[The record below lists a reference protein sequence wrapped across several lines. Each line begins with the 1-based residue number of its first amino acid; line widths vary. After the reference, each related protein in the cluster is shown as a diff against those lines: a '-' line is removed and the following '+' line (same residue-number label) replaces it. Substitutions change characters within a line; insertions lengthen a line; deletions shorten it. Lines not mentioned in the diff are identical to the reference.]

1 MQSSR
6 RWLVIFV
13 LSALG
18 CSSEPSDE
26 VRRDGVELVGTPGEA
41 EFPELEVGV
50 APDLSL
56 LGSEERAVIEE
67 ADARAESL
75 RTRPLTLL
83 APPGA
88 EVRLELVR
96 HGFPI
101 GVAIELRKFQSEED
115 LQWYSE
121 LASRY
126 FNFAVLESEAK
137 WKVTGPEPGVR
148 DYSQTDPVL
157 DWGEQWDLDIKGHVL
172 VWGNGPPLSSSGI
185 PPWVLDR
192 FPDSNLSE
200 ADQQE
205 LHDLLEHHVRD
216 SVSHFEGR
224 IPIWDVT
231 NETLQPLAQW
241 FIDRLGPGIT
251 IEAFDWAQ
259 EEDPAAT
266 LVMNEWIQEIFTGIG
281 GATADEVRDRLLELR
296 EAGVPVEAVGI
307 QGQFTPALAHLGPG
321 ADVSNRTPL
330 DAYARALDTIAE
342 AGLPIHIT
350 EINVF
355 TPEDQQVRA
364 AHLAGAMRLWWG
376 HPGVAQFGFWSLWN
390 GVSGKSDYDVGLYDD
405 EKQITPM
412 GQAVMHLLN
421 DRWRTRTT
429 TTVGADGALSLPAA
443 AGDYLV
449 QWTADGQTY
458 RAAFEFTLGETPV
471 VIELVPHREE

>member
-1 MQSSR
+1 MRAGR
-6 RWLVIFV
+6 RWVVILALSV
-13 LSALG
+13 LC
-18 CSSEPSDE
+18 CSCDTSDE
-26 VRRDGVELVGTPGEA
+26 VRRDGIELVGTPGEA
-41 EFPELEVGV
+41 EFPELEMGE

-56 LGSEERAVIEE
+56 LGAEERAVVEE

-83 APPGA
+83 APPGS
-88 EVRLELVR
+88 EVRVELVR

-137 WKVTGPEPGVR
+137 WKVTGPEPGIR
-148 DYSQTDPVL
+148 DYSQTEPVL
-157 DWGEQWDLDIKGHVL
+157 DWGEQWDLAIKGHVL
-172 VWGNGPPLSSSGI
+172 VWGNGPPLSSSGV
-185 PPWVLDR
+185 PSWVVER
-192 FPDSNLSE
+192 FPDPNLSE
-200 ADQQE
+200 AEQQE

-216 SVSHFEGR
+216 SVSRFEGR

-241 FIDRLGPGIT
+241 FIERLGPGIT
-251 IEAFDWAQ
+251 IEAFEWAR
-259 EEDPAAT
+259 EEDAAAT
-266 LVMNEWIQEIFTGIG
+266 LVMNEWIREIFTGIG
-281 GATADEVRDRLLELR
+281 GATADGVRDRLLELR

-307 QGQFTPALAHLGPG
+307 QGQFTPAAAHLGPG

-330 DAYARALDTIAE
+330 DVYGRALDTIAE
-342 AGLPIHIT
+342 AGVPIHIT
-350 EINVF
+350 EVNVF
-355 TPEDQQVRA
+355 TPEDQLIRA

-429 TTVGADGALSLPAA
+429 TKVGADGALSLPAA
-443 AGDYLV
+443 AGEYLV

-458 RAAFEFTLGETPV
+458 GAVFELTLGKSPV
-471 VIELVPHREE
+471 VMRLVAPGD

>member
-6 RWLVIFV
+6 RWLVIFA
-13 LSALG
+13 LSTLG

-26 VRRDGVELVGTPGEA
+26 VRRDGVELMGTPGEA
-41 EFPELEVGV
+41 EFPELEMGV

-157 DWGEQWDLDIKGHVL
+157 DWGEQWGLDIKGHVL
-172 VWGNGPPLSSSGI
+172 VWGNGPPLSSSGV
-185 PPWVLDR
+185 PPWVVER
-192 FPDSNLSE
+192 FPDTNLSE
-200 ADQQE
+200 AEHQE
-205 LHDLLEHHVRD
+205 LHGLLEHHVRD
-216 SVSHFEGR
+216 SVSRFEGR
-224 IPIWDVT
+224 IPVWDVT

-251 IEAFDWAQ
+251 IEAFEWAK
-259 EEDPAAT
+259 EEDSTAT
-266 LVMNEWIQEIFTGIG
+266 LVMNEWIREIFTGIG
-281 GATADEVRDRLLELR
+281 GATANEVRDRLLELR
-296 EAGVPVEAVGI
+296 ERGVPIDAVGI

-321 ADVSNRTPL
+321 ADVSKRTPL

-342 AGLPIHIT
+342 AGVPIHIT

-355 TPEDQQVRA
+355 TPEDQEVRA

-390 GVSGKSDYDVGLYDD
+390 GVSGKSEYDVGLYDN

-429 TTVGADGALSLPAA
+429 STVGADGALSLAAA
-443 AGDYLV
+443 AGEYLV
-449 QWTADGQTY
+449 QWTVDGQTY
-458 RAAFEFTLGETPV
+458 GAAFELALGEAPV
-471 VIELVPHREE
+471 VMELLAPVE

>member
-1 MQSSR
+1 MHAGCALWEAGAARRGVRGAVDPVLHSRVMQVLR
-6 RWLVIFV
+6 LWLVVF
-13 LSALG
+13 ALFAVG
-18 CSSEPSDE
+18 CSSEASDE
-26 VRRDGVELVGTPGEA
+26 VRGGATDLMGAPGEV
-41 EFPELEVGV
+41 EFPELEMGA

-56 LGSEERAVIEE
+56 LRAEERAVIED

-83 APPGA
+83 APPGS

-101 GVAIELRKFQSEED
+101 GVAVELRKFQSEED

-137 WKVTGPEPGVR
+137 WKVTGPEPGIR
-148 DYSQTDPVL
+148 DYSQTEPVL

-172 VWGNGPPLSSSGI
+172 VWGNGPPLSSSGV
-185 PPWVLDR
+185 PAWVVER
-192 FPDSNLSE
+192 FPDPNLSE
-200 ADQQE
+200 AEQQE

-216 SVSHFEGR
+216 SVSRFEGR

-251 IEAFDWAQ
+251 MEAFEWAR

-266 LVMNEWIQEIFTGIG
+266 LVMNEWIREIFTGIG
-281 GATADEVRDRLLELR
+281 GATADGVRDRLLELR

-307 QGQFTPALAHLGPG
+307 QGQFTPAAAHLGPG

-330 DAYARALDTIAE
+330 DVYARALDTIAE
-342 AGLPIHIT
+342 AGVPIHIT
-350 EINVF
+350 EVNVF

-390 GVSGKSDYDVGLYDD
+390 GVSGKRDYDVGLYDD
-405 EKQITPM
+405 AKSKSRPW
-412 GQAVMHLLN
+412 VKL
-421 DRWRTRTT
+421 
-429 TTVGADGALSLPAA
+429 
-443 AGDYLV
+443 
-449 QWTADGQTY
+449 
-458 RAAFEFTLGETPV
+458 
-471 VIELVPHREE
+471 